1 MQETQHLRVYM
12 LGAGKFSEI
21 SALVHLLVH
30 LLTCTKVRVLVH
42 LLHVHLLHV
51 TGWRTFEKLLRVYM
65 LGAGMV
71 LAALALTYTTPWDN
85 YLVYKG
91 IWSYPQG
98 RVLMSL
104 GWVPVEEYS
113 FFVIQTA
120 FTCLWF
126 LTVLERQVREARG
139 GEGGEWGQTQHA
151 RGCRHARVMFVCSF
165 CLSLITRGLTHA
177 RTYSYMQSLP
187 ARSLYCCILY
197 NMKNCNNV
205 QSTSYISATLS
216 LARVRTHMHAHT
228 HTHMLASHAN
238 TDTDAGS

>member
-1 MQETQHLRVYM
+1 L
-12 LGAGKFSEI
+12 LG
-21 SALVHLLVH
+21 
-30 LLTCTKVRVLVH
+30 
-42 LLHVHLLHV
+42 
-51 TGWRTFEKLLRVYM
+51 YM

-126 LTVLERQVREARG
+126 LTVLERQVREARAG
-139 GEGGEWGQTQHA
+139 GWGEGADTACTWVQAYEGD
-151 RGCRHARVMFVCSF
+151 VVCSF
-165 CLSLITRGLTHA
+165 CLSLI
-177 RTYSYMQSLP
+177 
-187 ARSLYCCILY
+187 
-197 NMKNCNNV
+197 
-205 QSTSYISATLS
+205 
-216 LARVRTHMHAHT
+216 
-228 HTHMLASHAN
+228 
-238 TDTDAGS
+238 